1 MPGNLKLTETVFKA
15 KESFISTVSGKYN
28 IMITD
33 RFYRNYLHAVKDLF
47 RDSDRAKGE
56 TDQKTKEIEKMG
68 FFSNQLSNVV
78 EWDESKEGVI
88 FWKWPNDEIKK
99 GSKLFIRPG
108 QDAVFLYN
116 GKIEG
121 VFKEDGSYDIETQ
134 IIPFL
139 SSLKGFKFGFN
150 SGMRAEVVFINT
162 KELLC
167 KWGTKSAINLPAP
180 GLPGGMPIRAFGTF
194 NCKVQDFAVMLEKLS
209 GIMQTYSVEDV
220 KTRITASLDQL
231 LMSWIGKEGKD
242 MFNLQ
247 MDARNIAKGIEND
260 LDTEMRDIGIGITG
274 FTIESFSYPEE
285 IRKMQEKAAAQSMVA
300 DMNKYS
306 QIALAN
312 SIEKGDGS
320 GSGADLAGQMMGV
333 QMGMMMGQ
341 QLMNNVNLAQG
352 MSPNANMNPN
362 GQSAPAAG
370 GAGPKFCPNCG
381 TPTGGAN
388 FCSNCGQK
396 LI

>member
-1 MPGNLKLTETVFKA
+1 
-15 KESFISTVSGKYN
+15 
-28 IMITD
+28 
-33 RFYRNYLHAVKDLF
+33 
-47 RDSDRAKGE
+47 
-56 TDQKTKEIEKMG
+56 MG
-68 FFSNQLSNVV
+68 FFQNQLSNVV

-108 QDAVFLYN
+108 QDAIFMYN
-116 GKIEG
+116 GRIEG
-121 VFKEDGSYDIETQ
+121 VFEDDGSYDIETE

-167 KWGTKSAINLPAP
+167 KWGTKNAINLPAP

-194 NCKVQDFAVMLEKLS
+194 NCKVQDFAVMLEKLA
-209 GIMQTYSVEDV
+209 GTMQTYSVDDV

-231 LMSWIGKEGKD
+231 LMSWIGKEGRD

-247 MDARNIAKGIEND
+247 MDARNIAKGIEEE
-260 LDTEMRDIGIGITG
+260 LDMEMRSIGIGITG
-274 FTIESFSYPEE
+274 FTIESFNYPEE
-285 IRKMQEKAAAQSMVA
+285 IKKMQEKAAAQSMVG

-306 QIALAN
+306 QMAMAD
-312 SIEKGDGS
+312 SMGKHGG
-320 GSGADLAGQMMGV
+320 GSGADIAGQMMGM

-341 QLMNNVNLAQG
+341 QMMNNMG
-352 MSPNANMNPN
+352 MNPMGMN
-362 GQSAPAAG
+362 QMNQMPQGQMQQATPAAG
-370 GAGPKFCPNCG
+370 GAAPKFCPNCG
-381 TPTGGAN
+381 TPTNGAK
-388 FCSNCGQK
+388 FCGNCGQK
-396 LI
+396 LV